1 MSDDTAPR
9 ELSRSA
15 FQESFG
21 KLEPVIL
28 AEWQQL
34 DAGALTATGG
44 ELDKVVALIAE
55 RTAHTKVL
63 VRRQLEE
70 LWQVAAEPLRRRKG
84 ATAAS
89 RLRDNLHAVLPDA
102 ADDVLQELEQR
113 TAELIRELRGGL
125 LKDTRTRV
133 KDNLLFS
140 LLVTLGL
147 GFIVGVIFTGW
158 NFRRER

>member
-1 MSDDTAPR
+1 MSDDTASR

-70 LWQVAAEPLRRRKG
+70 LWQVTAEPPRRRKG
-84 ATAAS
+84 ATGA
-89 RLRDNLHAVLPDA
+89 NLHAVLPDA